1 MAIADE
7 NVFILLEN
15 SGYGFNN
22 RGGLI
27 YWEAVLSVL
36 FPGPKEGQL
45 LQQSLFSSCHEYI
58 ANFDEKL
65 HHTSIRKFSPV
76 FGVTINNSHS

>member
-15 SGYGFNN
+15 SSYGFNN

-27 YWEAVLSVL
+27 YWEALLSVL
-36 FPGPKEGQL
+36 ILRKRKVPEPNAMEDQIPP
-45 LQQSLFSSCHEYI
+45 QQPLFSCH
-58 ANFDEKL
+58 
-65 HHTSIRKFSPV
+65 
-76 FGVTINNSHS
+76 

>member
-15 SGYGFNN
+15 SSYGFNN

-27 YWEAVLSVL
+27 YWEALLSVL
-36 FPGPKEGQL
+36 ILYYTNEKFPSPMEDQIPP
-45 LQQSLFSSCHEYI
+45 QQPLFSCH
-58 ANFDEKL
+58 
-65 HHTSIRKFSPV
+65 
-76 FGVTINNSHS
+76 